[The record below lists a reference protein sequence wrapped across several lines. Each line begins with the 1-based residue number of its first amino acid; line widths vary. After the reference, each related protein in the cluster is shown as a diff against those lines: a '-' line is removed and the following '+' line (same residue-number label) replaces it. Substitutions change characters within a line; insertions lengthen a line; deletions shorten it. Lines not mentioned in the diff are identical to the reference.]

1 MVLSIEVCVN
11 TKATIFPGVGV
22 SSNLPQGQ
30 TVPCSEMQKKKT
42 PNATAQTPQASVILL
57 NVKVHDSSNR

>member
-1 MVLSIEVCVN
+1 MVLSIEVCIN

-30 TVPCSEMQKKKT
+30 TVPCSEMQKKT
-42 PNATAQTPQASVILL
+42 PNARAQTPQASVILL